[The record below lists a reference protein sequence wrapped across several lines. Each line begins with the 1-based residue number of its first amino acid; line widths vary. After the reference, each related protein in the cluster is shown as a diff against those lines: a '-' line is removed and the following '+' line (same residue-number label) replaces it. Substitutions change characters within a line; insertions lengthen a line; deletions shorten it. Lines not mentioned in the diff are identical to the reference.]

1 MSMEW
6 IAMPMVTHPQLRP
19 QECQSLI
26 LTQAL
31 RATISDI
38 SAQPDA
44 ADAGWFGGLSS
55 GTMCDSNLSYFPGI
69 RIDTYIGDW
78 VPLFFSDRN

>member
-1 MSMEW
+1 
-6 IAMPMVTHPQLRP
+6 MPMVTHPQLRP

-31 RATISDI
+31 RGRISDI

-55 GTMCDSNLSYFPGI
+55 DSNLSYFPGI
-69 RIDTYIGDW
+69 KIDTCVGDW